1 MKEISVV
8 TCFLRSGGKILLVK
22 RSGRVGSYPGRW
34 AGISG
39 YVEGT
44 PDEQALKEIRE
55 ETGLDES
62 DVKLVKKGE
71 PMEVLDEKL
80 GVKWFVHPYLF
91 EVRAPSKI
99 KLDWENVEMR
109 WVAPEEVSKY
119 STVPKLKEALERVL

>member
-1 MKEISVV
+1 MKERSVV
-8 TCFLRSGGKILLVK
+8 TCFLRSGGRILLVK

-39 YVEGT
+39 YVERT

-80 GVKWFVHPYLF
+80 GVKWLVHPYLF
-91 EVRAPSKI
+91 EVCAPSKI

-109 WVAPEEVSKY
+109 WVAPEEVGNY